1 MEKKLV
7 TTKEAAK
14 ILGISVSYVPQ
25 LMQNT
30 AKPVK
35 FYTKSNPKGLHI
47 NLYALKDIL
56 NKKRERK
63 LNKKIHKKNVQKKY
77 DPTDYTGLSFRGRLC
92 PCGSGVELPTGIWRC
107 DHCKIITDERIDDN
121 YIYEEYSSIES
132 MLQLSETQNTHIDYD
147 KTDPAEKIIKCPK
160 CRRKRYT
167 VLYGCSACG
176 YFNWDY

>member
-1 MEKKLV
+1 MKKKLI

-14 ILGISVSYVPQ
+14 ILGISVSYVAR

-30 AKPVK
+30 AKPATS
-35 FYTKSNPKGLHI
+35 YTKSNPKKVHL
-47 NLYALKDIL
+47 NLYSLKDVL
-56 NKKRERK
+56 NKKRRRK
-63 LNKKIHKKNVQKKY
+63 IKKKSIQEKY
-77 DPTDYTGLSFRGRLC
+77 DYIEYAGLSFRGRLC

-107 DHCKIITDERIDDN
+107 YRCKITIDERIDDN
-121 YIYEEYSSIES
+121 YIYEECSTIES
-132 MLQLSETQNTHIDYD
+132 LLQSDEINNIPINYD